1 MYRVLA
7 ILIVLAF
14 TVDTAD
20 ARRRGHRHYRHHAQV
35 YVVPAD
41 AFAMLTPGLSRRD
54 LRRLRARIP
63 GMAPRGVA
71 RNAHGQ
77 LVPPNWEEQPADP
90 DRRGKR
96 FVSPDGAAWLATS
109 ATPVEQEPIADHL
122 KTIAFAEGEEIAY
135 LAGQRD
141 WIAVSG
147 RKGDR
152 IFYRK
157 AVLACDGKVWRH
169 VAFEYPAAARRSVDV
184 FVSRVAAAV
193 THTVNDGCETA
204 ISSR

>member
-14 TVDTAD
+14 TIDTAD
-20 ARRRGHRHYRHHAQV
+20 A
-35 YVVPAD
+35 
-41 AFAMLTPGLSRRD
+41 
-54 LRRLRARIP
+54 
-63 GMAPRGVA
+63 
-71 RNAHGQ
+71 
-77 LVPPNWEEQPADP
+77 
-90 DRRGKR
+90 R

-109 ATPVEQEPIADHL
+109 ATPAEQEPIADHL

-169 VAFEYPAAARRSVDV
+169 VAFEYPAAARRSVDP
-184 FVSRVAAAV
+184 FVVRVAAAV
-193 THTVNDGCETA
+193 TTTVNDGCEA
-204 ISSR
+204 AVSSR